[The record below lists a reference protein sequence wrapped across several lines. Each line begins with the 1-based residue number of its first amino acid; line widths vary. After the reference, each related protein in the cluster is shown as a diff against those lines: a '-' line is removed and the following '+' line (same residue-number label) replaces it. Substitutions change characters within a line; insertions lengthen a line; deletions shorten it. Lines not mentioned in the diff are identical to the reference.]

1 MNRSSARA
9 ALIAFALATAGA
21 GRLPGQTEPL
31 TVRVSDAEGAPGGPV
46 AVVLRTYAS
55 RPVSQGRLGV
65 RASGVGRQTA
75 GDLALVGAG
84 PFASFDGGL
93 IFSAQGDAIP
103 VFDWDS
109 ATQAIDAQ
117 FASLSASINAQ
128 DGIFGVLFF
137 TLEAGLAPG
146 ALFDLTVDLGAGFF
160 LTDPDGQPI
169 VWQPRAGELTIRGA
183 ATNRLLGIDGPRVHP
198 GSGADVEI
206 ETVEPFELGSGV
218 IELHYPTDVL
228 SGPPQ
233 VTADPRHGSVSF
245 QVTHPATG
253 LLRIEF
259 ESPGGDFNSV
269 PGALFVVHL
278 PTAQGVQ
285 LGVTRPLTLEG
296 ATTALLDPAAQ
307 PVAIRLAGDILEF
320 DSDPSVF
327 YDNFEGA
334 SLGAWSRRSP

>member
-1 MNRSSARA
+1 MQFSI
-9 ALIAFALATAGA
+9 ALALATAGA
-21 GRLPGQTEPL
+21 GRLSGQTEPL
-31 TVRVSDAEGAPGGPV
+31 TVRVSDAEGESGGPV

-65 RASGVGRQTA
+65 RASGVGRPVA
-75 GDLALVGAG
+75 GDLALLGTG

-93 IFSAQGDAIP
+93 IFSAEGDAIP
-103 VFDWDS
+103 VFDWDA
-109 ATQAIDAQ
+109 ATQAIDSQ
-117 FASLSASINAQ
+117 FASISASINAQ

-137 TLEAGLAPG
+137 TLEPGLAPG
-146 ALFDLTVDLGAGFF
+146 AIFDLIVDLGPGFF

-169 VWQPRAGELTIRGA
+169 VWEPRAGELAIRAA
-183 ATNRLLGIDGPRVHP
+183 ATDRLLGIDGPRVHP

-206 ETVEPFELGSGV
+206 ETVEPFDLGSGV

-233 VTADPRHGSVSF
+233 VTSDPRHGSVTF
-245 QVTHPATG
+245 QVTFPAAG

-259 ESPGGDFNSV
+259 DSPADDFNSV

-278 PTAQGVQ
+278 PTASGVQ
-285 LGVTRPLTLEG
+285 LGVTRPLTLE
-296 ATTALLDPAAQ
+296 ATTTALLTPAAETID
-307 PVAIRLAGDILEF
+307 IRLAGDILEF
-320 DSDPSVF
+320 ESDPSVF

-334 SLGAWSRRSP
+334 SFGAWSRRSP